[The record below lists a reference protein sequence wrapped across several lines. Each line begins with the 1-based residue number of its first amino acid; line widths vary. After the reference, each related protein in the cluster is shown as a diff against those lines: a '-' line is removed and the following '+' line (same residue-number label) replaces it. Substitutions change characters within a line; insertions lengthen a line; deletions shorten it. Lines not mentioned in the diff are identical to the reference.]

1 MFTFDIIINPFILL
15 AAAIGG
21 LILGFLIGR
30 GQLAKA
36 HKRATELEK
45 EMVSANAEVLE
56 IQKAYTQLE
65 YRLKENSIP
74 VISMKLNGK
83 ENPKEKATK

>member
-21 LILGFLIGR
+21 LILGFMIGR
-30 GQLAKA
+30 RKLAKS
-36 HKRATELEK
+36 HRKVMELER
-45 EMVSANAEVLE
+45 EMVAANAEVLD
-56 IQKAYTQLE
+56 IQKAYVQLE
-65 YRLKENSIP
+65 QKLRENAIP

-83 ENPKEKATK
+83 ENPKEKASK